1 MQQEQPIS
9 GLALF
14 NNHLLLQDPS
24 AATYNYLRGLRV
36 VSTDARNRIDIRL
49 HDDNWRASWL
59 RRANEFC
66 NDLPAGTALLPGAPV
81 NAGLERMIRNNEMA
95 DLVVGMDEFRLDATT
110 QELCIQQ
117 LKAIL
122 DPPFT
127 HVVLQTFV
135 VQHATYVQW
144 ARATPGLFR
153 SIISS
158 VRAHPMNMIIQLG
171 GLRVMIILIS
181 STTGPQLRPYLTLRL
196 VDYTI
201 ATLIKNVHLNLNRPA
216 LAKVCLEVLRKLI
229 DMHTAS
235 AGVPR
240 VHFLT
245 SGEHTMPGFVMTL
258 LHMLQDDDMSV
269 FGVLWLM
276 NELLEWARPPQY
288 TAMLQAFDVGQ
299 AEEYILALMTS
310 LIQKAPIQT
319 SCLNIM
325 HILYQIFP
333 DRVRR
338 PTDVLACSLQNL
350 AAHGMNGNVRD
361 QVINMMSTIVEELW
375 SPTAPIRELL
385 HGQNRPC
392 VDDMMQV
399 VVHSLREADPR
410 DPFGGKCNCTT
421 FFDVLSM
428 LCENHPLQIA
438 RVNRTQTVQSLHQQ
452 FHMPIA
458 QFIDRPWMQ
467 AYTRLTG
474 ILAGR

>member
-1 MQQEQPIS
+1 MQQEQPVS

-14 NNHLLLQDPS
+14 NNHLVSEEPS

-36 VSTDARNRIDIRL
+36 ISTDARNRIDIRL

-66 NDLPAGTALLPGAPV
+66 NDLPAGTALVPGAPV

-127 HVVLQTFV
+127 HFTPQTFAD
-135 VQHATYVQW
+135 QHATYIRW

-153 SIISS
+153 SIVSS

-171 GLRVMIILIS
+171 GLRLMIILIS

-196 VDYTI
+196 VDYSI
-201 ATLIKNVHLNLNRPA
+201 ATLIKNVHLNLNCPA
-216 LAKVCLEVLRKLI
+216 LAKVCLKVLPLLI
-229 DMHTAS
+229 DMHTVS

-240 VHFLT
+240 AHFLI

-258 LHMLQDDDMSV
+258 LHMVQDDEMAV
-269 FGVLWLM
+269 WGVLWLIH
-276 NELLEWARPPQY
+276 ELLEWARPPEY

-299 AEEYILALMTS
+299 AEEYILALMMS
-310 LIQKAPIQT
+310 LIQKPPIQT
-319 SCLNIM
+319 SCLHVM
-325 HILYQIFP
+325 HTLYQIFP
-333 DRVRR
+333 HRVRR

-350 AAHGMNGNVRD
+350 AAHGINGNVRD
-361 QVINMMSTIVEELW
+361 NVINMMSTIVEAFW

-385 HGQNRPC
+385 HGQIRPC
-392 VDDMMQV
+392 VGDIMEV
-399 VVHSLREADPR
+399 VVVSLREADPR
-410 DPFGGKCNCTT
+410 DPFSGKCDCTT
-421 FFDVLSM
+421 FFNVLSM

-438 RVNRTQTVQSLHQQ
+438 RVNQTETVHSLHQQ